1 MGNHANFITCRHQ
14 TFHLGRGVTWLSAQ
28 RQSTCKCT
36 LPTGDTNFDLKSG
49 VFVPIAGILELVNRT
64 LVNGVPLLTWR
75 RKRGRWKEK
84 KKEWREAG
92 KKRGVKDR
100 LKVYSTEQKRP
111 ESTVTDLV
119 TILLYFYA
127 HHFST
132 DCFLFFIFNMLCT
145 GEHFYSRFTFC
156 FNSGLLLISR
166 NMGFVTCQ
174 YDIFTITTF
183 KNLFILLKFS
193 LNYTWYKKTRLPSK
207 N

>member
-1 MGNHANFITCRHQ
+1 M
-14 TFHLGRGVTWLSAQ
+14 
-28 RQSTCKCT
+28 
-36 LPTGDTNFDLKSG
+36 
-49 VFVPIAGILELVNRT
+49 E
-64 LVNGVPLLTWR
+64 
-75 RKRGRWKEK
+75 KEK
-84 KKEWREAG
+84 GEMKREEKG
-92 KKRGVKDR
+92 MKRSRKKRGVKDR
-100 LKVYSTEQKRP
+100 HKVCSTEQKRP

-183 KNLFILLKFS
+183 KNLFILLKFW
-193 LNYTWYKKTRLPSK
+193 LNYTWYKKTCLPSK
-207 N
+207 NLNKTKKWETSYTIALLFNLK

>member
-92 KKRGVKDR
+92 KKRCEGQTQSLQHRAEEARKYSHWFSNNIVVFLRSPLLNR
-100 LKVYSTEQKRP
+100 LFPLFHLQHVMYRRTF
-111 ESTVTDLV
+111 
-119 TILLYFYA
+119 LLKI
-127 HHFST
+127 H
-132 DCFLFFIFNMLCT
+132 FLF
-145 GEHFYSRFTFC
+145 
-156 FNSGLLLISR
+156 
-166 NMGFVTCQ
+166 
-174 YDIFTITTF
+174 
-183 KNLFILLKFS
+183 
-193 LNYTWYKKTRLPSK
+193 
-207 N
+207 